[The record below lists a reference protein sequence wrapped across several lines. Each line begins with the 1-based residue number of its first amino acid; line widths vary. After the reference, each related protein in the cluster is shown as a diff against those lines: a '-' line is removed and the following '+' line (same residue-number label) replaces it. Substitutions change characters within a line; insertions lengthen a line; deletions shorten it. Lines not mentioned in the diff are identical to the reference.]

1 MVDNKPNNIV
11 NAVDFNVSVVKHQV
25 TREGHA
31 EYIIKVIGPRDISFH
46 LKDRY
51 SSIREF
57 QSMVKKAEWR
67 PVRGVRLEVSPR
79 YYHFT

>member
-57 QSMVKKAEWR
+57 
-67 PVRGVRLEVSPR
+67 
-79 YYHFT
+79 